1 VTPLLNMVHNGSNVT
16 LIVLDNSTT
25 AMTGHQD
32 HPGSENTLEGKGK
45 RVDIE
50 KLVRAIGVEHV
61 LKANAFDVKSVD
73 AAIKEG
79 LNHEGLSFIIVE
91 GPCFFVG
98 KNTKPAFTVTQDCN
112 GCGTCFKLGCS
123 AIARSEI
130 VDEKTGRKKSSIDPV
145 LCVGCTICAQVCP
158 RKAIVS
164 TQAA

>member
-16 LIVLDNSTT
+16 LMVLDNSTT

-32 HPGSENTLEGKGK
+32 HPGTENTLEGKGK

-112 GCGTCFKLGCS
+112 GCGTCSKLGCS

-130 VDEKTGRKKSSIDPV
+130 VDEKTEGRISMIR
-145 LCVGCTICAQVCP
+145 CVCG
-158 RKAIVS
+158 
-164 TQAA
+164 